1 MEEATSKQVLR
12 VVVERVMERVVE
24 RGRERGREPVV
35 GQMVLRS
42 F

>member
-1 MEEATSKQVLR
+1 VEEATSKQVLR